1 MPKNRKEGFLGHAS
15 LQMTM
20 DLYTHVLEKQ
30 KQDDMEKLENVLD
43 DILVASDDITERV
56 FEKMQAQE
64 NNVVQLNVG

>member
-1 MPKNRKEGFLGHAS
+1 MGHAS